1 MRPQEDF
8 KSQRQ
13 SIERNYQSCES
24 IKSMENQRVI
34 SELKQF
40 IKNSSEKNPFAT
52 DSVCSLQVSELAR
65 GGNKST

>member
-1 MRPQEDF
+1 
-8 KSQRQ
+8 
-13 SIERNYQSCES
+13 
-24 IKSMENQRVI
+24 MENQRVI